1 MSTRVDSFT
10 ALCPCR
16 YVVDSQSC
24 FHNGAVK
31 FSPCVPDLT
40 LNSLIKSFHCPQLVE
55 YTCATCLT
63 HGTAERWSTIIK
75 YGRLPLPVL
84 LPPHTRTC
92 ISIPRY
98 PQHLMCVAKRFG
110 ISLTTGKGFKLLG
123 DVSFPACLVYPRSD
137 VLTSADIA
145 KNSSNHS
152 DDDAS
157 AGTTAGSAA
166 GAGAGAGAG
175 ASTAA
180 GSEAAVRY
188 GLYAVIV
195 HAGPT
200 LNKGHYYAFARD
212 R

>member
-1 MSTRVDSFT
+1 MCDVSHARNGRALEHHHQVRTPAASCAATTSHRTYNST
-10 ALCPCR
+10 
-16 YVVDSQSC
+16 
-24 FHNGAVK
+24 
-31 FSPCVPDLT
+31 
-40 LNSLIKSFHCPQLVE
+40 
-55 YTCATCLT
+55 
-63 HGTAERWSTIIK
+63 
-75 YGRLPLPVL
+75 
-84 LPPHTRTC
+84 
-92 ISIPRY
+92 PRY

-157 AGTTAGSAA
+157 AGTTASSAA